1 METSFHHVYLYF
13 FFKKILMELIFK
25 FNYLSFIKIVWHTPG
40 IVDHVE
46 MLVPGGMSQVIT
58 WWSTSAT
65 HRFCLYRQRALTI
78 TKERVATL
86 AQDDEIVLV
95 DTIADVEID
104 DDES

>member
-1 METSFHHVYLYF
+1 
-13 FFKKILMELIFK
+13 
-25 FNYLSFIKIVWHTPG
+25 
-40 IVDHVE
+40 
-46 MLVPGGMSQVIT
+46 
-58 WWSTSAT
+58 
-65 HRFCLYRQRALTI
+65 LTI

>member
-1 METSFHHVYLYF
+1 MA
-13 FFKKILMELIFK
+13 
-25 FNYLSFIKIVWHTPG
+25 HT
-40 IVDHVE
+40 
-46 MLVPGGMSQVIT
+46 
-58 WWSTSAT
+58 
-65 HRFCLYRQRALTI
+65 RQRALTI